1 MTAAPDRL
9 IENPHRPQTGRTLDD
24 VLSDVLRTI
33 RLSGSLQFCFMPAG
47 EWRTDGKRGLSSLA
61 ADPSLA
67 IPFHILVEGECWL
80 RLEGRETTLEAG
92 DVVAFPFATRHQ
104 LGVGA
109 GSAPLAPV
117 DDLPAKPW
125 RAVPML
131 RYHHGERPD
140 VRLLCGYL
148 HCDALRF
155 RPLRDTLPTLL
166 HVRTARSEDAGW
178 LRATIAQMEAEVAKG
193 RPGSLSMLERLT
205 EIVFI
210 ELLRHQVL
218 AAGPA
223 ATGWLAAL
231 ADPALGRCLAL
242 IHEAPERDWS
252 LRDLA
257 AASALSRSAL
267 TERFETMLETS
278 PIRYLREWRLCLA
291 SVALATTGKSVADI
305 GYDAGYGTEA
315 AFSRAFSRTYGMP
328 PAAWRQAARGS
339 GACD

>member
-1 MTAAPDRL
+1 MSARTPISVEQVATAARKVLAMSMAEKVTLTEEIHARQPNLLASCLVQPRL
-9 IENPHRPQTGRTLDD
+9 GVAIEKVEFLLNILL
-24 VLSDVLRTI
+24 V
-33 RLSGSLQFCFMPAG
+33 CFQAM
-47 EWRTDGKRGLSSLA
+47 K
-61 ADPSLA
+61 
-67 IPFHILVEGECWL
+67 
-80 RLEGRETTLEAG
+80 EAG
-92 DVVAFPFATRHQ
+92 GLWPLITEEEQDRQLSRH
-104 LGVGA
+104 LG
-109 GSAPLAPV
+109 
-117 DDLPAKPW
+117 
-125 RAVPML
+125 AV
-131 RYHHGERPD
+131 
-140 VRLLCGYL
+140 
-148 HCDALRF
+148 RF
-155 RPLRDTLPTLL
+155 
-166 HVRTARSEDAGW
+166 SE
-178 LRATIAQMEAEVAKG
+178 E
-193 RPGSLSMLERLT
+193 
-205 EIVFI
+205 
-210 ELLRHQVL
+210 
-218 AAGPA
+218 
-223 ATGWLAAL
+223 L